1 MASLRKLYIDFE
13 TYFNTED
20 GYTLRSMSMTEYI
33 RDPRFKVFGC
43 GYLYEGEYGWV
54 RGEDMDGFKDLDWKN
69 IEMIA
74 HNVKFDGGIFA
85 WRYGIRP
92 ARYFDTQS
100 LSKAIL
106 GQNISS
112 HSLKA
117 VAEYLGLP
125 PKGMMETD
133 GLLSL
138 SASQEQALII
148 YNQRDLECCAGIDEK
163 LRPSFP
169 QNQERALDWTIRTF
183 VNPRLKLDIPLLEK
197 MVVEEQKRRVDIF
210 KHIGIEKEVFSSNK
224 KFAELLESRKIEVPM
239 KESPR
244 VEGKMIPSFALTDP
258 GMVAL
263 KESYPDLWEARA
275 AAKSTIVETRGGK
288 LAYVGKTGPFPFDV
302 QFSGAVQTHR
312 YSGGSGAG
320 GNPQNF
326 PRKGDMRKAVCAPA
340 GTKLVVGD
348 FAAIEARL
356 VAWLAKEPALI
367 TAYLNDEDVY
377 STFATEVYGYA
388 INKKD
393 HPEQRKFG
401 KEGILGL
408 GYSMGWAKFQAR
420 VKTVLGQVI
429 EEKEARRVVNLYR
442 ETYSNVPLLWKNA
455 AGLIPLMIE
464 GNTNCIPF
472 APFLKTGH
480 ECIVLPSGLKI
491 QYPNLRWREE
501 TQEWVYD
508 VYKRKY
514 DSEAVKIYGGK
525 IIENICQALAGEI
538 CKLAIEECEN
548 RGLAIVGQVHDELIA
563 IVREDTLKNEAEQE
577 AIKLMQ
583 ECMTQTISWWPELRM
598 GAEVHVGRNWQEAK

>member
-1 MASLRKLYIDFE
+1 MASQLKKLYVDFE
-13 TYFNTED
+13 TYFNTAD

-33 RDPRFKVFGC
+33 RDARFKTFGC

-54 RGEDMDGFKDLDWKN
+54 RGKDMDGFKDLDWEN
-69 IEMIA
+69 IVMIA
-74 HNVKFDGGIFA
+74 HNVKFDGAIFA

-92 ARYFDTQS
+92 AQYFDTQS

-106 GQNISS
+106 GQNVSS
-112 HSLKA
+112 HSLKS
-117 VAEYLGLP
+117 VSDYLGLP
-125 PKGMMETD
+125 PKGELMTD
-133 GLLSL
+133 GIGTLSPEM
-138 SASQEQALII
+138 EQSMIV

-163 LRPSFP
+163 IGSQFP
-169 QNQERALDWTIRTF
+169 DSQRRAMDWTARSFI
-183 VNPRLKLDIPLLEK
+183 NPRLTLDVPLLEK
-197 MVVEEQKRRVDIF
+197 MIVEEQKRRVDIF

-224 KFAELLESRKIEVPM
+224 KFAELLESQKIDVPM

-263 KESYPDLWEARA
+263 KESHPDLWEARA
-275 AAKSTIVETRGGK
+275 AAKSTIVESRGGK

-326 PRKGDMRKAVCAPA
+326 PRKGDMRKSVCAPA
-340 GTKLVVGD
+340 GHKLVVGD

-356 VAWLAKEPALI
+356 VAWLANEPSLI
-367 TAYLNDEDVY
+367 AAYLNAEDVY
-377 STFATEVYGYA
+377 CAFASLIYGYTVT
-388 INKKD
+388 KKD
-393 HPEQRKFG
+393 HPAQRQFG
-401 KEGILGL
+401 KECILGL

-420 VKTVLGQVI
+420 VKTVLGI
-429 EEKEARRVVNLYR
+429 SLEEKEARRIVNLYR
-442 ETYSNVPLLWKNA
+442 NTYGNVPKLWNFA
-455 AGLIPLMIE
+455 AQLIPMMIE

-480 ECIVLPSGLKI
+480 DCIVLPSGLKI

-538 CKLAIEECEN
+538 CKLAIERAEDA
-548 RGLAIVGQVHDELIA
+548 GLQAVGQVHDEII
-563 IVREDTLKNEAEQE
+563 IVAKDGTEGLATKTLEESMVA
-577 AIKLMQ
+577 
-583 ECMTQTISWWPELRM
+583 TIPWWPELRM
-598 GAEVHVGRNWQEAK
+598 GAEVHTGRNWQEAK